1 MDRKSKQK
9 IGYAAI
15 GLLVLLISAGILCKC
30 RIRYEERLRERQRQE
45 LGVIYP
51 ELQEELWENFE
62 YYQEKSVS
70 ADISFFMGMLLLM
83 VLFGT
88 VFYLLYRYERK
99 AWENRMQEELEWLY
113 EQLQRYLHGDF
124 QLILQTDAA
133 QNPSEAWLG
142 IHEKITEL
150 GYYFSDLKMRLK
162 EEENSTKALITDIS
176 HQLKT
181 PVASIRMCQE
191 LSASNDLTIEE
202 RAEFQATEAREI
214 QKLEML
220 LDELV
225 KLSRLENHMI
235 QLNPVMTGLKQTIT
249 EAVSQV
255 FMKAYEKQIDVSVEM
270 EQDVQV
276 VHDRKWT
283 VEALVNILDNAVK
296 YSGNGSGI
304 TIRVQCLQN
313 HVLAEVEDEGI
324 GIPEEEQHKI
334 FRRFYRGITAR
345 EKVKDGAGVGLY
357 LARSIIEQQGGTI
370 LAKRRAEQGT
380 RFIVMFPLN

>member
-62 YYQEKSVS
+62 YYQEQSVS

-88 VFYLLYRYERK
+88 VFYLVYRYERK

>member
-62 YYQEKSVS
+62 YYQEQSVS

-113 EQLQRYLHGDF
+113 GQLQRYLHGDF

-202 RAEFQATEAREI
+202 RAEFQVTQAREI

-235 QLNPVMTGLKQTIT
+235 QLNPVMAGLKQTIT